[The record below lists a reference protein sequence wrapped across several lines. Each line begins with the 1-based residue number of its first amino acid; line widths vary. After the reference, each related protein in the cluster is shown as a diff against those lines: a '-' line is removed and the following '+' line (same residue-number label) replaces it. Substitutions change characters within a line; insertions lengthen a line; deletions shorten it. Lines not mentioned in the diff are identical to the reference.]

1 MFSLESPEAICRV
14 LGMRVRALR
23 LARNV
28 SQAELARM
36 AGSSLSSVRRLEAHG
51 QGSLALVVQV
61 ALALQAAEALDA
73 LFAPLTLSIAQV
85 EAAEQISQR
94 RRARNPAPVAGMRAN
109 RGGARD

>member
-1 MFSLESPEAICRV
+1 MLSLQSPRAICQA
-14 LGMRVRALR
+14 LGTRLRALR

-36 AGSSLSSVRRLEAHG
+36 AGASLSSVRRLEAHG

-73 LFAPLTLSIAQV
+73 LFAPLTRSIAQV
-85 EAAEQISQR
+85 EAAVLVSQR
-94 RRARNPAPVAGMRAN
+94 RRARNPAPVAGTRAK
-109 RGGARD
+109 RGGPRD